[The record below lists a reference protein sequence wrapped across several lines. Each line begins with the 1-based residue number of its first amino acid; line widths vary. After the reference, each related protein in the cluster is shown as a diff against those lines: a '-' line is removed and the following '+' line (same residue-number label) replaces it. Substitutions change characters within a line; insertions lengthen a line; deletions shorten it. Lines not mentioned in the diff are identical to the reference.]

1 MNHPEASQKKAVER
15 VLRAI
20 EVIKAGGMVIMVD
33 DEDRENEGDLVFA
46 AEDCTPAKVNFM
58 AKEARGLICL
68 PMAAEFIER
77 LKLPQM
83 GDHSKFHSQLATA
96 FTVSIEAKNGV
107 TTGISASDRSH
118 TILTAIAD
126 HTTPEDI
133 LVPGHIFPLK
143 ARSGGVLERAGH
155 TEGSVDLSRLSGK
168 KEAAVICEIIND
180 DGTMARRTDLEG
192 FAKKHGLEIVSIE
205 DLITFRLMH
214 DSLVEEVAREQV
226 ETNHGS
232 FQGVWFQN
240 KQDQH
245 LHFALLKGNNFS
257 EQITQVRVHRKRP
270 IADVFLEQGPLG
282 KIEAGLRMLKES
294 EAGVLVYLCGSSAGS
309 LIHEELNETLN
320 PGSKSASD
328 PRMYGIGAQILRT
341 LGVKKMCLHS
351 SGKKQILG
359 LGAFGLEI
367 VDSKDLLDGKPQ
379 GPG

>member
-46 AEDCTPAKVNFM
+46 AQDCTPAKVNFM

-68 PMAAEFIER
+68 PLASEFIER

-96 FTVSIEAKNGV
+96 FTVSIEAKTGV

-126 HTTPEDI
+126 QTTPEDI

-143 ARSGGVLERAGH
+143 ARVGGVLERAGH
-155 TEGSVDLSRLSGK
+155 TEGSVDLARLAGK

-180 DGTMARRTDLEG
+180 DGTMARRADLEQ
-192 FAKKHGLEIVSIE
+192 FAKKHALDIVSIE

-214 DSLVEEVAREQV
+214 DSLVEEVARQEV
-226 ETNHGS
+226 KTIHGV

-240 KQDQH
+240 KQDQQ
-245 LHFALLKGNNFS
+245 LHFALLKGSNFS
-257 EQITQVRVHRKRP
+257 EQITQVRVHRKHP
-270 IADVFLEQGPLG
+270 IADVFMEQGAFG
-282 KIEAGLRMLKES
+282 KIDAGLRMLKES
-294 EAGVLVYLCGSSAGS
+294 ESGVLVYLCGSSGTS
-309 LIHEELNETLN
+309 LMQEELNQTMN
-320 PGSKSASD
+320 PNSKSVTD

-341 LGVKKMCLHS
+341 LGVKKMCLHI
-351 SGKKQILG
+351 SGKKQIWG

-367 VDSKDLLDGKPQ
+367 VSSKELLDPK
-379 GPG
+379 